1 MSDRKPIIYETTV
14 PVRFG
19 DLDPYGHV
27 GAHEYLGFVVGS
39 RWQYAQDVLKIAP
52 SEFIE
57 KGVAFYMNRAETDF
71 VRPIVGTPIVV
82 VKSHVAEATGSK
94 LAVPFQVESTADK
107 GSKVFCKGLLS
118 FVVMDL
124 KTMRPQDLPAW
135 VEPYFFQ

>member
-1 MSDRKPIIYETTV
+1 MSNRKPLVYETTV
-14 PVRFG
+14 PIRFG

-39 RWQYAQDVLKIAP
+39 RWQYAQDVLKASP
-52 SEFIE
+52 NVFME
-57 KGVAFYMNRAETDF
+57 KQVGFYMNRSEIDY
-71 VRPIVGTPIVV
+71 VRPIVGTPTVV
-82 VKSHVAEATGSK
+82 VKSHVESATGSK
-94 LAVPFQVESTADK
+94 LEVPFSIESTPDK
-107 GSKVFCKGLLS
+107 GSKVFAKGLLH

>member
-1 MSDRKPIIYETTV
+1 MSERKPIVYETTV

-52 SEFIE
+52 SEFMD
-57 KGVAFYMNRAETDF
+57 KGVGFYMNRAEIDF
-71 VRPIVGTPIVV
+71 VRSIVGTPTVI
-82 VKSHVAEATGSK
+82 VKSHVQEASGSK
-94 LAVPFQVESTADK
+94 LSVPFTVESTPEK
-107 GSKVFCKGLLS
+107 GGKVFCKGFLS

-124 KTMRPQDLPAW
+124 KAMRPQDLPAW
-135 VEPYFFQ
+135 VEKYFFH